1 MMTRLYILAGPDKD
15 ESFELKGDFNYIGRS
30 AHNDIRMRDI
40 AVSRRHAKISRRVNS
55 FFIKDLGSENGTFV
69 SGERI
74 SSGVELEI
82 REGVPVVIG
91 MSVICLGS
99 KCLEL
104 VSPFLESIGLSN
116 EIREDSGVF
125 KQHKTM
131 AMQKIVELVYK
142 VSYRLGE
149 EVHVNVML
157 GNVLDCIFDFLIKI
171 DRGFI
176 ILLDPKTGEFGNVL
190 SRFREPSEDL
200 PAMFNRDV
208 VNRVIREGKGFIF
221 PDPDVEDT
229 EDIEVRL
236 NLSEI
241 RSVLCVPIVSGS
253 QILGAIYVDSIKET
267 CEFRREDLSLFTD
280 LGRRTGLGVDT
291 AMLLADA

>member
-1 MMTRLYILAGPDKD
+1 MMPKLYILAGPDKD
-15 ESFELKGDFNYIGRS
+15 DYFELKGDFNYIGRS
-30 AHNDIRMRDI
+30 PHNDIRMRDL
-40 AVSRRHAKISRRVNS
+40 AVSRRHAKISNRVNS
-55 FFIKDLGSENGTFV
+55 FFIKDLGSENGTYV
-69 SGERI
+69 RGERI
-74 SSGVELEI
+74 SPGVEVEI
-82 REGVPVVIG
+82 KEGVPVIIG

-142 VSYRLGE
+142 VSYRLSD
-149 EVHVNVML
+149 EVHINVML

-176 ILLDPKTGEFGNVL
+176 ILIDSKTGEFSNVI

-200 PAMFNRDV
+200 PAVFNTDV

-229 EDIEVRL
+229 KDIEVRL

-253 QILGAIYVDSIKET
+253 QIMGAIYVDSIKET

-280 LGRRTGLGVDT
+280 VGRRIGLGVDT

>member
-15 ESFELKGDFNYIGRS
+15 ESFELKNDFNYIGRS
-30 AHNDIRMRDI
+30 LHNDIRMRDI

-69 SGERI
+69 TGDRI
-74 SSGVELEI
+74 SPGVEVEI

-142 VSYRLGE
+142 VSYRLTE

-157 GNVLDCIFDFLIKI
+157 GNVLDCIFDFLVKI

-176 ILLDPKTGEFGNVL
+176 ILIDSKTGEFSNVI

-200 PAMFNRDV
+200 PTVFNREV
-208 VNRVIREGKGFIF
+208 VNSVIREGKGVMF

-229 EDIEVRL
+229 EDIEGTL

-241 RSVLCVPIVSGS
+241 RSVMCVPIVNGS
-253 QILGAIYVDSIKET
+253 QITGAIYVDSIKET
-267 CEFRREDLSLFTD
+267 FGFRREDLTLFTD
-280 LGRRTGLGVDT
+280 LGRRTGLGIDT
-291 AMLLADA
+291 AMLYADA

>member
-1 MMTRLYILAGPDKD
+1 
-15 ESFELKGDFNYIGRS
+15 
-30 AHNDIRMRDI
+30 MRDI

-69 SGERI
+69 SGEQI
-74 SSGVELEI
+74 SPGVEVEI
-82 REGVPVVIG
+82 RKGVPVVIG

-104 VSPFLESIGLSN
+104 VTPFLESIGLSN

-142 VSYRLGE
+142 VSYRLTE

-176 ILLDPKTGEFGNVL
+176 ILIDSKTGEFSNVI

-200 PAMFNRDV
+200 PAVFNRDV
-208 VNRVIREGKGFIF
+208 VNRVIREGKGVIF

-229 EDIEVRL
+229 EDIEETL
-236 NLSEI
+236 SLSEI
-241 RSVLCVPIVSGS
+241 RSVLCVPIVYGS
-253 QILGAIYVDSIKET
+253 QITGAIYVDSIKET

>member
-30 AHNDIRMRDI
+30 PHNDIRMRDI
-40 AVSRRHAKISRRVNS
+40 AVSRRHAKISRRVKS

-74 SSGVELEI
+74 SPGVEVEI
-82 REGVPVVIG
+82 RKGVPVVIG

-104 VSPFLESIGLSN
+104 VTPFLESIGLSN

-131 AMQKIVELVYK
+131 AMQKIVELVYR
-142 VSYRLGE
+142 VSYRLTE

-176 ILLDPKTGEFGNVL
+176 ILIDSKTGEFSNVI

-200 PAMFNRDV
+200 PAVFNRDV
-208 VNRVIREGKGFIF
+208 VNRVIREGKGVIF

-229 EDIEVRL
+229 EDIEETL

-241 RSVLCVPIVSGS
+241 RSVLCVPIVYGS
-253 QILGAIYVDSIKET
+253 RITGAIYVDSIKET